1 MGDAEG
7 DADERPPARVEIAKP
22 FWMGRYEVTNEQF
35 ALFDPTHD
43 SRLEHGDYLHFD
55 ERERG
60 YALNRPQQPV
70 VRVSWNRA
78 MDFCRRLSE
87 RTGRTFTLPT
97 EAQWEYACRAGTA
110 TPLWYGT
117 LDSDFSACANVSDAT
132 HQAIHSYG
140 WAFPFNALAPWRPAD
155 TRFDD
160 KSRVSATIGCY
171 RPNPWGLHDMHGN
184 VAEWTSSEYCKY
196 PYNPTKDGAANPSPG
211 STVLHNGDKR
221 TVRGGSWYD
230 RPKRTRSA
238 HRHPNR
244 PYQTIYDVGFRVIC
258 ETK

>member
-1 MGDAEG
+1 MSIELARIPAGAFVMGDAEG

-132 HQAIHSYG
+132 HQAIY
-140 WAFPFNALAPWRPAD
+140 
-155 TRFDD
+155 
-160 KSRVSATIGCY
+160 
-171 RPNPWGLHDMHGN
+171 
-184 VAEWTSSEYCKY
+184 
-196 PYNPTKDGAANPSPG
+196 
-211 STVLHNGDKR
+211 
-221 TVRGGSWYD
+221 
-230 RPKRTRSA
+230 
-238 HRHPNR
+238 
-244 PYQTIYDVGFRVIC
+244 
-258 ETK
+258 